1 MRITANDSGLY
12 IFNVDVYRKDNIRKF
27 KCLID
32 TGSTECAAT
41 YRVITTLQLKKPRY
55 FEKASMINNVSGTS
69 CLRYYTPFIFNHTK
83 DEVSLYRRDEL
94 PNKLADKAETISLY
108 RFHQLPEGID
118 LLLGMSF
125 LSQFKM
131 IFHNNILTIE

>member
-1 MRITANDSGLY
+1 MQITADNRGLY
-12 IFNVDVYRKDNIRKF
+12 IFNVDVYRRDNIRKF
-27 KCLID
+27 NCLID

-41 YRVITTLQLKKPRY
+41 YRVITTLQLKRPRY
-55 FEKASMINNVSGTS
+55 FEKASMINNITDTQ
-69 CLRYYTPFIFNHTK
+69 CLLYHPRLVFNNQKENT
-83 DEVSLYRRDEL
+83 SLYRPDEL
-94 PNKLADKAETISLY
+94 PSQLLGKSQIIPLY
-108 RFHQLPEGID
+108 RFNELTEGID